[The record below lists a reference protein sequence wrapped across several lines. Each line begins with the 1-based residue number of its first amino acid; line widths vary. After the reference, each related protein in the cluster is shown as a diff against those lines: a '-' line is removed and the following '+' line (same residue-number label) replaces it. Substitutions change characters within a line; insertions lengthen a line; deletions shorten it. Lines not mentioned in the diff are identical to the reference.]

1 MVLWYCTVYTVYT
14 GTVVL
19 YRIYRSFGLFSFSLV
34 GPAAVC
40 EQCARSF
47 LWDTLTAMSEHKKK
61 KSKKDKKEKKE
72 KKRSRDETT
81 SQAAAPS
88 ASKKARVDAAPATV
102 VATTLSPIANPL
114 AGEKLSKKLLK
125 LVKRSA
131 KVKNALKRGVK
142 EVTKAVRK
150 EQKGLVVIAGD
161 ISPIDV
167 ITFLPMLCEE
177 KKLTYC
183 YVRSK
188 AELGAAAQ
196 TKRPTSCVMITP
208 ASGFEHQ
215 SSFDE
220 LSAQVAAIFPKFD

>member
-1 MVLWYCTVYTVYT
+1 
-14 GTVVL
+14 
-19 YRIYRSFGLFSFSLV
+19 
-34 GPAAVC
+34 
-40 EQCARSF
+40 
-47 LWDTLTAMSEHKKK
+47 MSEHKKK
-61 KSKKDKKEKKE
+61 KSKKDKKDKKD
-72 KKRSRDETT
+72 KKRSREEAE
-81 SQAAAPS
+81 SPAAAAAAAAPS
-88 ASKKARVDAAPATV
+88 ASKKARVDTPATV
-102 VATTLSPIANPL
+102 AAITLSPIANPL

-150 EQKGLVVIAGD
+150 DQKGLVVIAGD

-167 ITFLPMLCEE
+167 ITFLPLLCEE

-215 SSFDE
+215 ASFDE
-220 LSAQVAAIFPKFD
+220 ISTAVAAIFPKFD